1 MLVQIFDIVGKEVV
15 KANVINN
22 SINVANL
29 QAGVYVVKI
38 TEEGKTATRKLI
50 IN

>member
-1 MLVQIFDIVGKEVV
+1 MIRLK
-15 KANVINN
+15 INLE
-22 SINVANL
+22 NL

-38 TEEGKTATRKLI
+38 TEQGKTATRKLV